1 MCGFD
6 LKLKILTKKGNIES
20 SVTTMKPRLLYT
32 PQPQINLGITLR
44 AMKRKEKWRS
54 KIPFL
59 SVFVLFCSAE
69 ITAFCV
75 GKNLIFK
82 SYFRQHEIQ
91 GQAERNNS
99 LVN

>member
-6 LKLKILTKKGNIES
+6 LKLKILNKKGSIES
-20 SVTTMKPRLLYT
+20 NVTITEPRLLYA
-32 PQPQINLGITLR
+32 PQLQMNLGITLR

-54 KIPFL
+54 ILPLL
-59 SVFVLFCSAE
+59 SVLFCSAE
-69 ITAFCV
+69 IAAFCV

-82 SYFRQHEIQ
+82 SYFWQHEIQ